1 MARNLADLIEEY
13 LESLLGGAPGGAVE
27 VQRGELAEKFGCAPS
42 QINYVLDTR
51 FTYAQG
57 YLVES
62 RRGSGGY
69 VRVVKL
75 PAPAREL
82 IRRALEHT
90 ADAMSQ
96 MQAERCIVR
105 LHQEGIITAR
115 EARLMAA
122 ALGRETLGL
131 ALPWRD
137 QVRARVF
144 RAMLLALAR
153 DAAEAVAQERVE
165 AVTRDRVETV
175 ARERA
180 EGEE

>member
-13 LESLLGGAPGGAVE
+13 LENLLGGAPDGAVE

-69 VRVVKL
+69 LRIIKL
-75 PAPAREL
+75 PAHAREL
-82 IRRALEHT
+82 IRRALERVPE
-90 ADAMSQ
+90 AMSQ
-96 MQAERCIVR
+96 IQAERCILR
-105 LHQEGIITAR
+105 LHEEGIITAR

-122 ALGRETLGL
+122 ALTRETLGL

-137 QVRARVF
+137 QVRARIF

-153 DAAEAVAQERVE
+153 EAADSVAAERPERKE
-165 AVTRDRVETV
+165 
-175 ARERA
+175 
-180 EGEE
+180 